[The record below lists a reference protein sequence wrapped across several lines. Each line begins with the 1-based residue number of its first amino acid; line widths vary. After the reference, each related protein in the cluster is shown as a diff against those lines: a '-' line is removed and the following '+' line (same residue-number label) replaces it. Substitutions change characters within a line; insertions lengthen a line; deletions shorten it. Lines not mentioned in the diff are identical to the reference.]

1 MSDTFTPSEAADA
14 LNVSVEDLTFWRQL
28 GLGPAYI
35 ELGPIMVRYPD
46 ESLRRWAAGQLETQQ
61 QDCPNCGGPAQGND
75 VGGDSS
81 PHP

>member
-1 MSDTFTPSEAADA
+1 MSDTFAPSEAAEA

-35 ELGPIMVRYPD
+35 KLGPVMVRYPD
-46 ESLRRWAAGQLETQQ
+46 ESLRRWAAGQLESVQQ
-61 QDCPNCGGPAQGND
+61 SGCPNCGSSLAE
-75 VGGDSS
+75 DSS